1 MLDLKDWEDYYTLR
15 GLSPASPIA
24 LIMTFPLTLYYAIYN
39 HGTVPAAVAAMMNR
53 RPLRVHCVGAEK
65 EMNLL
70 DSFTELGYLLP
81 LDMKV
86 RLRGVWGRGVEEGV
100 TPLHTHTHT

>member
-1 MLDLKDWEDYYTLR
+1 MLDLKDWEDYYKLR
-15 GLSPASPIA
+15 GLSSASPVA
-24 LIMTFPLTLYYAIYN
+24 LIMTFPLTLYYAVYN

-86 RLRGVWGRGVEEGV
+86 RVGGGV
-100 TPLHTHTHT
+100 TQ